1 MNKKKIIFIIRAL
14 LWFYFSLFLP
24 ICAITKNYDL
34 VKPNP
39 FKYTGWAIICS
50 IFLVISISAIFG
62 YIIQS
67 LRYSIYI
74 QIFSG
79 IKKIL
84 IPIIVMLLICT
95 IIDKNID
102 KIMNIL
108 KICLISE
115 AVAIPINPFPKWVY
129 ERKIKKFKEEINL

>member
-1 MNKKKIIFIIRAL
+1 MNKKKIVFIIRAL
-14 LWFYFSLFLP
+14 LWLYFSLFLP
-24 ICAITKNYDL
+24 IYVITKNYDL

-67 LRYSIYI
+67 LKYSIYI
-74 QIFSG
+74 QILSG